1 VVILTAAVDTGLTQG
16 GTVTGDDIAGP
27 APPVPPAVFT
37 RDELGRV
44 TMRAIPLDAPIT
56 LDGELNEAIY
66 QTVAPVTGFIQQNPN
81 EGELATEQSEV
92 WVLFDSEMIYVSAR
106 CWTSQPDRI
115 VANEMKR
122 DSSGLFGNDTFGVV
136 FDTFYDRRN
145 GVSFDTN
152 ALGALMDGAITDER
166 TFNLDWNTL
175 WDVSTSR
182 FEDGWTVEFAI
193 PFKSLRYRP
202 GPVQIWGINFERR
215 VSWKNEVSFLTPIP
229 AAAGSFMLSSAATLV
244 GLDVPPS
251 DIRLEVKPY
260 AISDVT
266 TDFTSTPAL
275 TNQLD
280 GDVGLDVKYGLTEG
294 LTADFTYNTDFAQ
307 VEVDEQQVNLTRFS
321 LFYPEK
327 REFFLEGQGIFQF
340 GGEGSNSFSTGSTFQ
355 TSAPILFFSRRI
367 GLDDGSEVPILGGG
381 RLTGTAGPYSIGLL
395 NVQTGEASG
404 GRGASTNFSTVRV
417 KRNVLRR
424 SAIGGIFTN
433 RSVATNGGGSNQA
446 YGVDGVFSFYDHL
459 NVNTYIA
466 RTDTPELRGD
476 DVSYQ
481 AQLDYNGDR
490 WGVKIDR
497 LGVGANFNPEVGFV
511 RRTDFRRNFGS
522 IRFSPRPESIAAVR
536 KFSWESSLDYITDG
550 TGLPETRIQMGVFG
564 IEFENSDA
572 FFAGVTNTYEF
583 LKQPFVISRDISIPV
598 GGYSF
603 LSSGMA
609 YSLGAQRMISGMLMF
624 ERGDFFG
631 GDKTTV
637 GYMMGRVSV
646 TSQLSIEPS
655 LSFNRVT
662 LPQGGFTTELVSAR
676 ATYTITPR
684 MFVAALLQFNSGSNA
699 LGTNIRFRWE
709 YQPGSELF
717 IVYTDER
724 DTLTPRF
731 PVLENRAIILKINR
745 LFRF

>member
-1 VVILTAAVDTGLTQG
+1 MVIVIATVDTGLTQG
-16 GTVTGDDIAGP
+16 GAVTGDNIAGP

-56 LDGELNEAIY
+56 LDGALNEAIY

-106 CWTSQPDRI
+106 CWTSRPDRI

-244 GLDVPPS
+244 GLAVPPS

-340 GGEGSNSFSTGSTFQ
+340 GGEGSNSFSTGSTFV

-404 GRGASTNFSTVRV
+404 GRAAPTNFSTVRV

-466 RTDTPELRGD
+466 RTETPELRGD

-511 RRTDFRRNFGS
+511 RRTDFRRNFAS

-583 LKQPFVISRDISIPV
+583 LKQPFVITRDISIPV

-603 LSSGMA
+603 VSSGMA
-609 YSLGAQRMISGMLMF
+609 YSLGGQRMISGMLMF

-662 LPQGGFTTELVSAR
+662 LPQGGFTTELVAAR

-684 MFVAALLQFNSGSNA
+684 MFVAALSQFNSVSNA
-699 LGTNIRFRWE
+699 LSTNIRLRWE

-717 IVYTDER
+717 IVYTDQR
-724 DTLTPRF
+724 DTLAPQF
-731 PVLENRAIILKINR
+731 PVLENRAIVIKINR

>member
-1 VVILTAAVDTGLTQG
+1 M
-16 GTVTGDDIAGP
+16 TGDNIAGP

-56 LDGELNEAIY
+56 LDGELNESIY
-66 QTVAPVTGFIQQNPN
+66 QTAAPVTGFIQQNPN

-106 CWTSQPDRI
+106 CWTSRPDRI

-340 GGEGSNSFSTGSTFQ
+340 GGEGTNFGSSGSTFQ

-381 RLTGTAGPYSIGLL
+381 RLTGTTGPYSIGLL

-404 GRGASTNFSTVRV
+404 GRAASTNFSTVRV

-466 RTDTPELRGD
+466 RTETPELRGD

-497 LGVGANFNPEVGFV
+497 LGVGANFNPEIGFV
-511 RRTDFRRNFGS
+511 RRTDFRRNFAS

-603 LSSGMA
+603 VSSGMA
-609 YSLGAQRMISGMLMF
+609 YSLGGQRMISGMLMF

-684 MFVAALLQFNSGSNA
+684 MFVAALSQFNSVSNA
-699 LGTNIRFRWE
+699 LSTNIRLRWE
-709 YQPGSELF
+709 YQPGSEVF
-717 IVYTDER
+717 IVYTDQR
-724 DTLTPRF
+724 DTLAPQF
-731 PVLENRAIILKINR
+731 PVLENRAIVIKINR

>member
-1 VVILTAAVDTGLTQG
+1 VVILTATVDTGLAQR
-16 GTVTGDDIAGP
+16 GTVTGDNIAGP

-37 RDELGRV
+37 RDELGRI
-44 TMRAIPLDAPIT
+44 TMRAIFLDVPIT
-56 LDGELNEAIY
+56 LDGELNESIY

-122 DSSGLFGNDTFGVV
+122 DSFGLFGNDTFGVV

-229 AAAGSFMLSSAATLV
+229 ASAGSFMLSSAATLV
-244 GLDVPPS
+244 GLEVPASDV
-251 DIRLEVKPY
+251 RLEVKPY
-260 AISDVT
+260 AISDLT
-266 TDFTSTPAL
+266 TDLTSMPEL
-275 TNQLD
+275 TNVLG
-280 GDVGLDVKYGLTEG
+280 GDAGLDVKYGVTEG

-321 LFYPEK
+321 LFFPEK

-340 GGEGSNSFSTGSTFQ
+340 GGEGRNFFSSGSTVAAE
-355 TSAPILFFSRRI
+355 APILFFSRRI
-367 GLDDGSEVPILGGG
+367 GLDKGSEVPILGGG

-395 NVQTGEASG
+395 NVQTGEGAG
-404 GRGASTNFSTVRV
+404 GRAVPTNFSTVRV

-433 RSVATNGGGSNQA
+433 RSVATNGTGENQA

-459 NVNTYIA
+459 NINTYIA
-466 RTDTPELRGD
+466 RTETPELRGD

-497 LGVGANFNPEVGFV
+497 LGVGANFNPEIGFV
-511 RRTDFRRNFGS
+511 RRTDFRRNFAS

-536 KFSWESSLDYITDG
+536 KFSWETSIDYITDG
-550 TGLPETRIQMGVFG
+550 TGQPETRLQQGVFG

-572 FFAGVTNTYEF
+572 FFAGLTNNYEL
-583 LKQPFVISRDISIPV
+583 LKHPFVIARDISIPV

-603 LSSGMA
+603 VSSGMA
-609 YSLGAQRMISGMLMF
+609 YSLGRQRVMSGQFIF
-624 ERGDFFG
+624 ERGGFFD
-631 GDKTTV
+631 GDKTSV
-637 GYMMGRVSV
+637 GYFMGRISV
-646 TSQLSIEPS
+646 NSQLSIEPS
-655 LSFNRVT
+655 LSFNWVT
-662 LPQGGFTTELVSAR
+662 LPHGSFTTELVAAR

-684 MFVAALLQFNSGSNA
+684 MFVAALLQFNSVSNA
-699 LGTNIRFRWE
+699 LSTNIRLRWE

-717 IVYTDER
+717 IVYTDQR
-724 DTLTPRF
+724 DTLAPQF
-731 PVLENRAIILKINR
+731 PMLENRAIVIKINR